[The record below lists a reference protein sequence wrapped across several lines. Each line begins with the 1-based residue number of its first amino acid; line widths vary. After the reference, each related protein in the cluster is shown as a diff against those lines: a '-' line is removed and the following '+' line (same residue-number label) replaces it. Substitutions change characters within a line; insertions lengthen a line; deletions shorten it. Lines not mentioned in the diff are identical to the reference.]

1 MTARAWFRLTHLL
14 SALALAAPA
23 VAQQAP
29 APPAAASAA
38 APAEGATTISGI
50 VGFGAVEN
58 LGALAGLRVSR
69 RVSSSIAVQ
78 GDALWM
84 QDTVTRRTL
93 DLAASVAQ
101 KLQTSQGAT
110 ATADVQVPA
119 WSFTGGIDFDLTH
132 GPSAIFHV
140 FGEAGAARISKQPTF
155 TLGGADVTADLGR
168 YGIVLGED
176 LTGESTVGAFGAGFG
191 VRMPR
196 GVWVFDAG
204 VSVLSL
210 RAKDDTANVIRAMV
224 AVGRRF

>member
-14 SALALAAPA
+14 SALTLAVPA

-29 APPAAASAA
+29 APPAAAA

-50 VGFGAVEN
+50 VGFGVVEN
-58 LGALAGLRVSR
+58 MGALAGLHVSR
-69 RVSSSIAVQ
+69 RLSPSIAVQ

-101 KLQTSQGAT
+101 QLQTSQGAT
-110 ATADVQVPA
+110 ATGDVKVPA
-119 WSFTGGIDFDLTH
+119 WSFTAGIDFDLTH
-132 GPSAIFHV
+132 GQSAIFHV
-140 FGEAGAARISKQPTF
+140 FGEAGAARIAKQPTF

-168 YGIVLGED
+168 YGIILGED
-176 LTGESTVGAFGAGFG
+176 LTGESTIGAFGAGFG
-191 VRMPR
+191 VRVPR

-204 VSVLSL
+204 VSLLSL